1 MGGTSTDEP
10 NGDSLRAFAADLYE
24 AMDVTAHIT
33 GTIWKINVELGDEVG
48 EGDEVLIL
56 ESMKMEMPLEAE
68 SGGTV
73 DEIKCAE
80 GDSVN
85 EGDTLLVLKGH

>member
-1 MGGTSTDEP
+1 
-10 NGDSLRAFAADLYE
+10 
-24 AMDVTAHIT
+24 MDVTAHIT
-33 GTIWKINVELGDEVG
+33 GTIWKINVRLGQEVD

-73 DEIKCAE
+73 DEIRCAE
-80 GDSVN
+80 GDSVS
-85 EGDTLLVLKGH
+85 EGDTLLVLKG